1 MSDSNQALPEVGEA
15 YNNLFEGVHA
25 NIFFGKLAQ
34 AGILPQNEKEAAD
47 LLELAGKLR
56 GVNDYEKQA
65 GDSRF
70 SEPVNALGAVIGDSP
85 QGQQAQA
92 YEEAQAIKVAAAELA
107 KEPVFFNSVLALKAH
122 EAAVHANNQEG

>member
-1 MSDSNQALPEVGEA
+1 MSDNNQGLPDVGEA

-34 AGILPQNEKEAAD
+34 AGIQPQNEKEAAD
-47 LLELAGKLR
+47 LIELAEKLR
-56 GVNDYEKQA
+56 GVNDNEKQA

-70 SEPVNALGAVIGDSP
+70 SGPVNALGAVIGETP

-92 YEEAQAIKVAAAELA
+92 IEEAQSIKAAAAELA
-107 KEPVFFNSVLALKAH
+107 KEPVFYNSVLALKAH
-122 EAAVHANNQEG
+122 EAAIHANNQEG